1 MKLVLSILLIAYT
14 FAARAQFGTG
24 INITPPSEINN
35 AWAVA
40 VADLDD
46 DGDKDVLSASETEG
60 HIACYENMGN
70 FTFGP
75 RQVISDSASVA
86 HKVHGSDL
94 DGDGDLDVLSASMDK
109 IAWYENTGNF
119 TFGVQQIITQAVE
132 SAQDVTTAD
141 LDNDADPDV
150 LVASFGDDRITWYEN
165 LGNGTFGP
173 QQVFDFSMFYEPT
186 AVFVTD
192 LDADG
197 KDDVLGAFRDGI
209 AWCKGHGNGT
219 FDYRSEIIAE
229 WAENNDVFAC
239 DLDGDGLSDVISAG
253 RMSEKISW
261 HKNLGSGVFGPQQT
275 IIQYGN
281 PKAVYAADFDNDGDN
296 DLLSTYYSLGE
307 RVQWHE
313 NQGDGNFEA
322 PVQISGPISMLSGR
336 DVIAA
341 DMNNDGYT
349 DVLSAAKASDEELAC
364 YPNLFAFAGLAESNS
379 INSSIYPNPAN
390 DLLHID
396 WNTSA
401 ENAVNITIYAI
412 TGEKVR
418 ELNDLISNTYTLN
431 ISTLEKGA
439 YLVTLIG
446 RETDFPSVHS
456 FMKN

>member
-1 MKLVLSILLIAYT
+1 MKFVLSALLITYAVT
-14 FAARAQFGTG
+14 IKAQFGTG
-24 INITPPSEINN
+24 INIIPPSEINN

-40 VADLDD
+40 VADLDN

-60 HIACYENMGN
+60 HVACYENTGN

-75 RQVISDSASVA
+75 RHIISDSASAA

-119 TFGVQQIITQAVE
+119 TFGVQQIITLAVE
-132 SAQDVTTAD
+132 AAQDVTTAD
-141 LDNDADPDV
+141 LDGDNDPDV

-165 LGNGTFGP
+165 LGNGTFGL

-197 KDDVLGAFRDGI
+197 KDDVLGAFRGGI
-209 AWCKGHGNGT
+209 AWCKGYGDGT
-219 FDYRSEIIAE
+219 FDYRSEIISE
-229 WAENNDVFAC
+229 WAENNDVFAS

-261 HKNLGSGVFGPQQT
+261 HKNLGNGTFGPQQT
-275 IIQYGN
+275 IVQYGN
-281 PKAVYAADFDNDGDN
+281 PKAVYAADLDNDGDN
-296 DLLSTYYSLGE
+296 DLLSTYYFGGE

-313 NQGDGNFEA
+313 NQGDGNFEI
-322 PVQISGPISMLSGR
+322 PVQISGQISMLSGR

-364 YPNLFAFAGLAESNS
+364 YPNLFAFAGLPESGS

-396 WNTSA
+396 WNISA
-401 ENAVNITIYAI
+401 ENSVNITICAI

-418 ELNDLISNTYTLN
+418 ELNDLISNTYTLDVSDLPKGVYL
-431 ISTLEKGA
+431 ISLSD
-439 YLVTLIG
+439 

-456 FMKN
+456 FIKN